1 MDSMIQIPLTQYNE
15 MTNKLISVI
24 RNEFDEIHVNRR
36 YNPMYFQRLM
46 DKIIEAE
53 LLGLPIEF
61 INQLKADL

>member
-1 MDSMIQIPLTQYNE
+1 MTDNISIPLTQYNE

-24 RNEFDEIHVNRR
+24 RDEFDIIHMYRA
-36 YNPMYFQRLM
+36 YNPLYFQGLM

-53 LLGLPIEF
+53 LLGLPQDF

>member
-24 RNEFDEIHVNRR
+24 RNEFDEIHVNRKWIAVYR
-36 YNPMYFQRLM
+36 VRLE
-46 DKIIEAE
+46 DKIKEAE
-53 LLGLPIEF
+53 LLGLPQDF

>member
-1 MDSMIQIPLTQYNE
+1 MDSMITIPLTQYNE

-24 RNEFDEIHVNRR
+24 RDEFDIIHMYRA
-36 YNPMYFQRLM
+36 YNPMYFQGLM

-53 LLGLPIEF
+53 LLGLPQDF

>member
-1 MDSMIQIPLTQYNE
+1 MDSMISIPITQYNE

-24 RNEFDEIHVNRR
+24 RNEFDEIHVNRKWIAVYR
-36 YNPMYFQRLM
+36 VRLE
-46 DKIIEAE
+46 DKIKEAE

>member
-1 MDSMIQIPLTQYNE
+1 MDSMITIPLTQYNE

-24 RNEFDEIHVNRR
+24 RNEFDIIHMYRA
-36 YNPMYFQRLM
+36 YNPLYFQRLM

-53 LLGLPIEF
+53 LLGLPQDF